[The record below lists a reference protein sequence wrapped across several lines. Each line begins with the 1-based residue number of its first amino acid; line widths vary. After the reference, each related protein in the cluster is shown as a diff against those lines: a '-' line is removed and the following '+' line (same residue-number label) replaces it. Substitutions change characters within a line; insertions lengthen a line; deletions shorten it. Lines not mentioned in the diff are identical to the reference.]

1 MITVDAGLEPERA
14 GAVAVCRWWPEISN
28 YSLQSVIAR
37 HEKIE
42 ALVPGVVIILTPHL
56 SAGCDIFWG
65 VTEPEPGLSW
75 SGNIGCVLIQ

>member
-1 MITVDAGLEPERA
+1 MDAGLEPERA
-14 GAVAVCRWWPEISN
+14 GAVAVCRWWSEISN

-56 SAGCDIFWG
+56 SEGCDIFWG
-65 VTEPEPGLSW
+65 VGSDGARSQLVW
-75 SGNIGCVLIQ
+75 KHRVCVLIQ